1 MSYLLD
7 TTVFV
12 WLLKEPEKL
21 NRRAADLLED
31 EGQDIFLSTVTSWEV
46 MIKFSI
52 GRLQLPKKPNELL
65 SEILSKFSF
74 QPLSIT
80 HAHSLAVGDLVF
92 HHRDPFDRM
101 LIAQARSENLVLLT
115 ADSMFEKYP
124 VEVLWCGK

>member
-21 NRRAADLLED
+21 NRRALELLED
-31 EGQDIFLSTVTSWEV
+31 EGQNVFLSSVTSWELA
-46 MIKFSI
+46 IKSAI
-52 GRLQLPKKPNELL
+52 GKLTLPKKPDELI
-65 SEILSKFSF
+65 SEVFANFSF

-80 HAHSLAVGDLVF
+80 HAHSLAVGELAL

-101 LIAQARSENLVLLT
+101 LIAQARSEKLVLMT
-115 ADSMFEKYP
+115 ADLMIQKYP
-124 VEVLWCGK
+124 VETLWCGK

>member
-7 TTVFV
+7 TTVFI

-21 NRRAADLLED
+21 NRKVVNLLED
-31 EGQDIFLSTVTSWEV
+31 ESHDVFLSCVTSWEV
-46 MIKFSI
+46 VIKFSI
-52 GRLQLPKKPNELL
+52 GRLTLPKKPDELL
-65 SEILSKFSF
+65 SEVLTKFSF

-80 HAHSLAVGDLVF
+80 HAHSLAVGELVF

-101 LIAQARSENLVLLT
+101 LIAQARRENLILLT

-124 VEVLWCGK
+124 VDILWCGK

>member
-1 MSYLLD
+1 MRYLLD

-21 NRRAADLLED
+21 NQRAADLLED
-31 EGQDIFLSTVTSWEV
+31 ENHDVFLSTVSSWEV
-46 MIKFSI
+46 VIKFSI
-52 GRLQLPKKPNELL
+52 GRLTLPKKPDELL
-65 SEILSKFSF
+65 SEVLTNFSF

-80 HAHSLAVGDLVF
+80 HTHSLAVGELAF

-101 LIAQARSENLVLLT
+101 LIAQARSENLILLT

-124 VEVLWCGK
+124 VEILWCGK

>member
-7 TTVFV
+7 TTIFI

-21 NRRAADLLED
+21 NQRALDLLED
-31 EGQDIFLSTVTSWEV
+31 GNQNVFLSSVTSWEV
-46 MIKFSI
+46 VIKFAI
-52 GRLQLPKKPNELL
+52 GRLTLPKKPEELL
-65 SEILSKFSF
+65 SEIFTNFAF

-80 HAHSLAVGDLVF
+80 HAHSLAVGELVF

-124 VEVLWCGK
+124 VDILWCGK

>member
-21 NRRAADLLED
+21 NQRALNLLED
-31 EGQDIFLSTVTSWEV
+31 ESQGVFLSSVTSLEV
-46 MIKFSI
+46 VIKSAI
-52 GRLQLPKKPNELL
+52 GKLTLPKKPDELL
-65 SEILSKFSF
+65 SEIFAKFSF

-80 HAHSLAVGDLVF
+80 HAHSLAVGELAF

-101 LIAQARSENLVLLT
+101 LAAQAISEKLILLT
-115 ADSMFEKYP
+115 ADSMFQKYP
-124 VEVLWCGK
+124 VEILWCGK

>member
-21 NRRAADLLED
+21 NRRALDLLED
-31 EGQDIFLSTVTSWEV
+31 EGQDVFLSSVTSWEV
-46 MIKFSI
+46 AIKSAI
-52 GRLQLPKKPNELL
+52 GKLTLPKKLDELL
-65 SEILSKFSF
+65 SEIFRNFSF

-80 HAHSLAVGDLVF
+80 HAHGLAVGELVF

-101 LIAQARSENLVLLT
+101 LIAQARSEKLMLMT
-115 ADSMFEKYP
+115 ADAVLEKYP
-124 VEVLWCGK
+124 VEILWCGK

>member
-21 NRRAADLLED
+21 NRRALDLLED
-31 EGQDIFLSTVTSWEV
+31 ESQDVFLSSVTSWEV
-46 MIKFSI
+46 VIKSAIGKLTLPKRPDELITEILANFSI
-52 GRLQLPKKPNELL
+52 R
-65 SEILSKFSF
+65 
-74 QPLSIT
+74 PLSIT
-80 HAHSLAVGDLVF
+80 HAHSLAVGELAF

-101 LIAQARSENLVLLT
+101 LVAQAISEKLVLLT

-124 VEVLWCGK
+124 VDILWCGK

>member
-7 TTVFV
+7 TNVFV

-21 NRRAADLLED
+21 NQRALGLIED
-31 EGQDIFLSTVTSWEV
+31 EGQDVFLSSVTSWEV
-46 MIKFSI
+46 AIKFAI
-52 GRLQLPKKPNELL
+52 GRLTLPKKPDELL
-65 SEILSKFSF
+65 SEIFAKFSF

-80 HAHSLAVGDLVF
+80 HAHSLSVGELVF

-124 VEVLWCGK
+124 VEILWCGK